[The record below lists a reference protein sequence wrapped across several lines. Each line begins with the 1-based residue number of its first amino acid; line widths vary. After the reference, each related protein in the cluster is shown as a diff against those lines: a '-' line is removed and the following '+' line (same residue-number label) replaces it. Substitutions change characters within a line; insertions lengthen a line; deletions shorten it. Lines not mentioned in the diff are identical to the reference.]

1 MELTNETRDI
11 KVNEP
16 VEFVPVTELSENG
29 IIKYSLEEYM
39 DVEFVASKPAVK

>member
-1 MELTNETRDI
+1 MELNETRDI

-29 IIKYSLEEYM
+29 IIKYL
-39 DVEFVASKPAVK
+39 

>member
-1 MELTNETRDI
+1 MKHVI

-29 IIKYSLEEYM
+29 IIKYSLEKYM
-39 DVEFVASKPAVK
+39 EADVEFVASKPAVK